1 MEAGRS
7 GDTPPPAGSSGRWT
21 MTRTLRSERAGFS
34 KLCRGLAHAW
44 WQEASPVSKGAGP
57 GALMGLGPRSP
68 HKAGRRFPAGG
79 KRGRGAKGSGRPP
92 PGRRRQPCPPPD
104 GRSEPAQDALPH
116 LSPEALGYFRRALS
130 ALKEAP
136 ETGEE
141 RELMVHNVLKEVEA
155 QALALATNRTGS
167 EMLQELLGFS
177 PLKPLC
183 RVWAA
188 LRSNLR
194 FVACHR
200 CGVHVLQSALLQL
213 PRLLGT
219 PAEEEE
225 EEEEDGDRKDGS
237 LETLEEL
244 VLGLA
249 AEVCDDFFFYCGDT
263 HGTFVVRTL
272 LQVLGGTLLESERAR
287 HRGSHSPEA
296 QRAPT
301 RDCKPT
307 DFEVPETFL
316 NCLRDLSSCFL
327 KDIAVFITD
336 KISSFCL
343 QVGLQVL
350 HRKLP
355 QLCAHLC
362 NAVIGYLSSRN
373 SSADGSPLLLFLR
386 DQTSSRLLEQV
397 LLVSDPP
404 RLQSLFEDHFQGQ
417 LQTLAAHPIA
427 NFPLQRFLDA
437 VTTPELLSPMF
448 KELSPALEAVLA
460 QGHPGV
466 IVALVGACRRVGTHQ
481 AQVLQLLLEA
491 FHCAEP
497 SSRQVSCVPLF
508 ATLMAYEVYYG
519 LMEDEGAVPA
529 EHQVEMATARALG
542 EVTVLG
548 SLLLQHLLHFSTP
561 DLILRS
567 LGALTGPQLLSLA
580 QSPAGSHVLDTV
592 LSSPSVTRKQ
602 RRRVLKT
609 LKGQYVALACSR
621 HGSRVLDAIW
631 SGAALGA
638 RKEIA
643 AELGERNEELLRD
656 PFGHHVARNVAL
668 TTFLKRRK
676 AWEQQ
681 QGAVAKR
688 RRALNSILED

>member
-1 MEAGRS
+1 
-7 GDTPPPAGSSGRWT
+7 
-21 MTRTLRSERAGFS
+21 
-34 KLCRGLAHAW
+34 
-44 WQEASPVSKGAGP
+44 
-57 GALMGLGPRSP
+57 MGLEPRSP
-68 HKAGRRFPAGG
+68 HKTGHRFPAGG
-79 KRGRGAKGSGRPP
+79 KRGRRAKGSGRPSV
-92 PGRRRQPCPPPD
+92 GRSRQPRQPPD
-104 GRSEPAQDALPH
+104 GRSEPAPDSHPH

-141 RELMVHNVLKEVEA
+141 RELMVCNILKEVEA
-155 QALALATNRTGS
+155 QALALSMNRTGS

-194 FVACHR
+194 SVACHR

-213 PRLLGT
+213 PRLLGS
-219 PAEEEE
+219 PEEE
-225 EEEEDGDRKDGS
+225 EEEEDEDGKDGPM
-237 LETLEEL
+237 ETLEEL

-249 AEVCDDFFFYCGDT
+249 AEVCDDFLFYCGDT
-263 HGTFVVRTL
+263 HGSFVMRTL
-272 LQVLGGTLLESERAR
+272 LQVLGGTILESERAR
-287 HRGSHSPEA
+287 PRGSQLSEA

-301 RDCKPT
+301 RECKPT
-307 DFEVPETFL
+307 DFEVPVTFL
-316 NCLRDLSSCFL
+316 NRLQDLSSCFL

-343 QVGLQVL
+343 QVALQVL

-355 QLCAHLC
+355 QVCAHLC
-362 NAVIGYLSSRN
+362 SAVISYLSTRN
-373 SSADGSPLLLFLR
+373 SLADGSPLLLFLR

-397 LLVSDPP
+397 LLVLEPP
-404 RLQSLFEDHFQGQ
+404 SLQSLFEDHLQGQ
-417 LQTLAAHPIA
+417 LQTLATHPIA
-427 NFPLQRFLDA
+427 NFPLQRLLDA
-437 VTTPELLSPMF
+437 ITTPELLSLVSE
-448 KELSPALEAVLA
+448 ELSPTLEAVLA

-466 IVALVGACRRVGTHQ
+466 VIAFVGACRRVGSHQ

-497 SSRQVSCVPLF
+497 SSRQVACVPLF

-519 LMEDEGAVPA
+519 LTEEEGAVPA
-529 EHQVEMATARALG
+529 EHQVEMAAARTLG

-561 DLILRS
+561 GLVLRS
-567 LGALTGPQLLSLA
+567 LGALTGPQLLTLA
-580 QSPAGSHVLDTV
+580 QSPAGSHVLDAILT
-592 LSSPSVTRKQ
+592 SPSVTRKQ
-602 RRRVLKT
+602 RRRVLQT

-631 SGAALGA
+631 NGAALGA

-643 AELGERNEELLRD
+643 AELGERNQELIRD
-656 PFGHHVARNVAL
+656 PFGHHVARNMAL
-668 TTFLKRRK
+668 TTFLKRRE

-681 QGAVAKR
+681 QSAVAKR

>member
-1 MEAGRS
+1 
-7 GDTPPPAGSSGRWT
+7 
-21 MTRTLRSERAGFS
+21 
-34 KLCRGLAHAW
+34 
-44 WQEASPVSKGAGP
+44 
-57 GALMGLGPRSP
+57 MGLGPRSP
-68 HKAGRRFPAGG
+68 HQAGRRFPAGG

-92 PGRRRQPCPPPD
+92 AGRQRPPCPPPD
-104 GRSEPAQDALPH
+104 GRSEPAPDAYPH

-141 RELMVHNVLKEVEA
+141 RELMVHNILKEVEA

-177 PLKPLC
+177 PLKSLC

-188 LRSNLR
+188 LRSDLR

-213 PRLLGT
+213 PRLLGS

-225 EEEEDGDRKDGS
+225 EEEEEGKDGP

-249 AEVCDDFFFYCGDT
+249 AEVCGDFLFYCGDT
-263 HGTFVVRTL
+263 HGSFVVRTL
-272 LQVLGGTLLESERAR
+272 LQVLGGTLLESDRAR
-287 HRGSHSPEA
+287 HRGSQSPEA

-301 RDCKPT
+301 RECKPT

-316 NCLRDLSSCFL
+316 NCLQDVSSCFL

-343 QVGLQVL
+343 QVALQIL
-350 HRKLP
+350 HRKRP
-355 QLCAHLC
+355 QCCAHLC

-397 LLVSDPP
+397 LLVSEPP
-404 RLQSLFEDHFQGQ
+404 RLQSLFEDHFRGQ

-427 NFPLQRFLDA
+427 NFPLQRLLDA
-437 VTTPELLSPMF
+437 ITTPEL
-448 KELSPALEAVLA
+448 
-460 QGHPGV
+460 
-466 IVALVGACRRVGTHQ
+466 
-481 AQVLQLLLEA
+481 A

-497 SSRQVSCVPLF
+497 SSRQVACVPLF
-508 ATLMAYEVYYG
+508 AALMAYEVYYG
-519 LMEDEGAVPA
+519 LAEEEGAVPA
-529 EHQVEMATARALG
+529 EHQVEMATARDLG

-548 SLLLQHLLHFSTP
+548 SLLLQHLLHFSSP
-561 DLILRS
+561 GLILRS
-567 LGALTGPQLLSLA
+567 LGALTGPQLLALA
-580 QSPAGSHVLDTV
+580 QSPAGSHVVDAV
-592 LSSPSVTRKQ
+592 LTSPSVTRKQ
-602 RRRVLKT
+602 RRHALKT

-643 AELGERNEELLRD
+643 AELGERNQELIRD
-656 PFGHHVARNVAL
+656 TFGHHVARNVAL
-668 TTFLKRRK
+668 TTFLKRRE

-688 RRALNSILED
+688 RRALNSVLED

>member
-1 MEAGRS
+1 
-7 GDTPPPAGSSGRWT
+7 
-21 MTRTLRSERAGFS
+21 
-34 KLCRGLAHAW
+34 
-44 WQEASPVSKGAGP
+44 
-57 GALMGLGPRSP
+57 MGLGPRSP

-79 KRGRGAKGSGRPP
+79 RRGSGAKGSGRPRQ
-92 PGRRRQPCPPPD
+92 GRQRPPCPLPD
-104 GRSEPAQDALPH
+104 RRSEPARDAQPH
-116 LSPEALGYFRRALS
+116 LSPESLGYFRRALS

-141 RELMVHNVLKEVEA
+141 RELMVHNVLKEAEA

-188 LRSNLR
+188 LHLNLR

-213 PRLLGT
+213 PRLLGS

-225 EEEEDGDRKDGS
+225 EEGEREGEEDRDGKDGS
-237 LETLEEL
+237 LETLEHL

-249 AEVCDDFFFYCGDT
+249 AEVCEDFLFYCGDT
-263 HGTFVVRTL
+263 HGSFVVRTL

-287 HRGSHSPEA
+287 QRGSHSPEA
-296 QRAPT
+296 QRVPT
-301 RDCKPT
+301 WECKPT

-316 NCLRDLSSCFL
+316 NRLKDLSSCFL

-343 QVGLQVL
+343 QVALQIL

-373 SSADGSPLLLFLR
+373 SSAAGSPLLLFLR

-397 LLVSDPP
+397 LLVSEPL

-448 KELSPALEAVLA
+448 EELSPALEAVLA

-466 IVALVGACRRVGTHQ
+466 VIALVGACRRVGTHQ

-519 LMEDEGAVPA
+519 LMEEEGAVPA
-529 EHQVEMATARALG
+529 EHQVEMAAARALG

-548 SLLLQHLLHFSTP
+548 SLLIQHLLHFSTP

-567 LGALTGPQLLSLA
+567 LGALTGPQLLTLA
-580 QSPAGSHVLDTV
+580 QSPAGSHVLDAV
-592 LSSPSVTRKQ
+592 LTSPSVTRKQ

-638 RKEIA
+638 RNEIA
-643 AELGERNEELLRD
+643 AELGERNQELIRD

-668 TTFLKRRK
+668 TTFLKRRE

>member
-1 MEAGRS
+1 
-7 GDTPPPAGSSGRWT
+7 
-21 MTRTLRSERAGFS
+21 
-34 KLCRGLAHAW
+34 
-44 WQEASPVSKGAGP
+44 
-57 GALMGLGPRSP
+57 MGLGPRSP
-68 HKAGRRFPAGG
+68 HKAGRQFPIGG

-92 PGRRRQPCPPPD
+92 RGREQHP
-104 GRSEPAQDALPH
+104 RSPADRGSERNQDAHPH
-116 LSPEALGYFRRALS
+116 LSPEALGYFRQALS

-136 ETGEE
+136 EAGEE
-141 RELMVHNVLKEVEA
+141 RGREQLKGGTKSARSRTGMETSWGPQELMVHNVLKEVEA

-183 RVWAA
+183 RIWAA

-200 CGVHVLQSALLQL
+200 CGVHVLQSTLLQL
-213 PRLLGT
+213 PRLLRNT
-219 PAEEEE
+219 AEEEE
-225 EEEEDGDRKDGS
+225 KEEDEDEEEENGKDGS

-249 AEVCDDFFFYCGDT
+249 SEVCDDFLFYCGDT
-263 HGTFVVRTL
+263 HGSFLVRTL

-287 HRGSHSPEA
+287 PGGSKSSET
-296 QRAPT
+296 QRVIA
-301 RDCKPT
+301 REYKPT
-307 DFEVPETFL
+307 DFEVPEAFL
-316 NCLRDLSSCFL
+316 NCLQNLSSCFL

-343 QVGLQVL
+343 QVALQVL

-355 QLCAHLC
+355 QFCAYLC
-362 NAVIGYLSSRN
+362 NAVIGYLSTRS
-373 SSADGSPLLLFLR
+373 SSAAGSPLLLFLR

-397 LLVSDPP
+397 LLVLEPP

-427 NFPLQRFLDA
+427 NFPLQRFLDSIS
-437 VTTPELLSPMF
+437 TPELLSPVF
-448 KELSPALEAVLA
+448 EELSPALEAVLA

-466 IVALVGACRRVGTHQ
+466 VIALVGACRRVGAYQ

-497 SSRQVSCVPLF
+497 SSRKVACVPLF
-508 ATLMAYEVYYG
+508 ATLTAYEVYYE
-519 LMEDEGAVPA
+519 LTEEEGAVPS
-529 EHQVEMATARALG
+529 EHQVEIATTRTLG

-548 SLLLQHLLHFSTP
+548 SLLLQHLLHFSAP
-561 DLILRS
+561 GLILRS
-567 LGALTGPQLLSLA
+567 LGSLTGPQLLALA
-580 QSPAGSHVLDTV
+580 QSPAGSHILDAI
-592 LSSPSVTRKQ
+592 LSSPSVTHKQ
-602 RRRVLKT
+602 RRRVLQA
-609 LKGQYVALACSR
+609 LKGQYVSLACSR

-631 SGAALGA
+631 NGAALGT

-643 AELGERNEELLRD
+643 AELGEQNQELIRD

-668 TTFLKRRK
+668 TTFLKRRE

-681 QGAVAKR
+681 QSAMAKR
-688 RRALNSILED
+688 RRALNSVLED

>member
-1 MEAGRS
+1 
-7 GDTPPPAGSSGRWT
+7 
-21 MTRTLRSERAGFS
+21 
-34 KLCRGLAHAW
+34 
-44 WQEASPVSKGAGP
+44 
-57 GALMGLGPRSP
+57 MGLGLRSP
-68 HKAGRRFPAGG
+68 HKVRHRFPAGG
-79 KRGRGAKGSGRPP
+79 KRGRWTKGSGRPS
-92 PGRRRQPCPPPD
+92 PGRERQPPD
-104 GRSEPAQDALPH
+104 ERSESALDSHPH
-116 LSPEALGYFRRALS
+116 LSSEALGYFRRALS
-130 ALKEAP
+130 ALKESP
-136 ETGEE
+136 TTGEE
-141 RELMVHNVLKEVEA
+141 RELMVHNILKEVES
-155 QALALATNRTGS
+155 QALALSTNRTGS

-177 PLKPLC
+177 PLKPFC

-188 LRSNLR
+188 LRSSLR

-213 PRLLGT
+213 PRLLGS

-225 EEEEDGDRKDGS
+225 VEDGKDGPM
-237 LETLEEL
+237 ETLEQL

-249 AEVCDDFFFYCGDT
+249 AEVCDDFLFYCGDT
-263 HGTFVVRTL
+263 HGSFVVRTL
-272 LQVLGGTLLESERAR
+272 LQVLGGTILESERAR
-287 HRGSHSPEA
+287 LRGSQSSEA
-296 QRAPT
+296 QRVPA
-301 RDCKPT
+301 RECKPT

-316 NCLRDLSSCFL
+316 NCLQDLSSCFL

-343 QVGLQVL
+343 QVALQIL
-350 HRKLP
+350 HRRQP
-355 QLCAHLC
+355 QFCAHLC
-362 NAVIGYLSSRN
+362 NAVIDYLSTRN

-397 LLVSDPP
+397 LLVLEPP
-404 RLQSLFEDHFQGQ
+404 RLQSLFENHFQGQ

-427 NFPLQRFLDA
+427 NFPLQRLLDA
-437 VTTPELLSPMF
+437 ITTSELLSPVF
-448 KELSPALEAVLA
+448 EELSPALEAVLA

-466 IVALVGACRRVGTHQ
+466 VVALVGACRRVGAHQ

-497 SSRQVSCVPLF
+497 SSRQVACVPLF

-519 LMEDEGAVPA
+519 LMEEEEGAVPA
-529 EHQVEMATARALG
+529 EHQVEIAAARSLE

-561 DLILRS
+561 GLVLRS
-567 LGALTGPQLLSLA
+567 LGALTGPQLLALA
-580 QSPAGSHVLDTV
+580 QSPAGSHVLDAILT
-592 LSSPSVTRKQ
+592 SPSVTRKQ
-602 RRRVLKT
+602 RRRVLQT

-631 SGAALGA
+631 NAAALGA

-643 AELGERNEELLRD
+643 TELGEQNQELIRD

-668 TTFLKRRK
+668 TTFLKRRE

-688 RRALNSILED
+688 RRALNSILEG

>member
-1 MEAGRS
+1 
-7 GDTPPPAGSSGRWT
+7 
-21 MTRTLRSERAGFS
+21 
-34 KLCRGLAHAW
+34 
-44 WQEASPVSKGAGP
+44 
-57 GALMGLGPRSP
+57 MGLGPRSL
-68 HKAGRRFPAGG
+68 HKAGRRFPAGD

-92 PGRRRQPCPPPD
+92 PGRQRPPD
-104 GRSEPAQDALPH
+104 RSSEPAPDAHPH
-116 LSPEALGYFRRALS
+116 LSPEALGYFRQALS

-155 QALALATNRTGS
+155 DALALATNRTGS
-167 EMLQELLGFS
+167 EIMQELLGFS

-183 RVWAA
+183 RVWAT
-188 LRSNLR
+188 LRSNFR

-213 PRLLGT
+213 PRLLGS
-219 PAEEEE
+219 PAEKEEE
-225 EEEEDGDRKDGS
+225 DVEEEEDGKDGP

-249 AEVCDDFFFYCGDT
+249 SEVCDDFLFYCGDT
-263 HGTFVVRTL
+263 HGSFVVRTL

-287 HRGSHSPEA
+287 HRGSQSPEA
-296 QRAPT
+296 QRAPA
-301 RDCKPT
+301 R
-307 DFEVPETFL
+307 E
-316 NCLRDLSSCFL
+316 
-327 KDIAVFITD
+327 VFITD

-343 QVGLQVL
+343 QVALQIL

-355 QLCAHLC
+355 QFCAQLCS
-362 NAVIGYLSSRN
+362 AVIGYLSSRN

-397 LLVSDPP
+397 LLVLEPP

-427 NFPLQRFLDA
+427 NFPLQRLLDA
-437 VTTPELLSPMF
+437 VTTPELLSPVF
-448 KELSPALEAVLA
+448 EELSPALEAVLA

-466 IVALVGACRRVGTHQ
+466 VIALVGACRRVGAHQ
-481 AQVLQLLLEA
+481 ARVLQLLLEA

-497 SSRQVSCVPLF
+497 PSRQVACVPLF
-508 ATLMAYEVYYG
+508 ATLTAYEVYYR
-519 LMEDEGAVPA
+519 LAEEEGAVPA

-548 SLLLQHLLHFSTP
+548 SLLLQHLLHFSSP
-561 DLILRS
+561 GIVLRS
-567 LGALTGPQLLSLA
+567 LGALTGPQLLTLA
-580 QSPAGSHVLDTV
+580 QNPAGSHVLDAV
-592 LSSPSVTRKQ
+592 LTSPSVTRKQ

-643 AELGERNEELLRD
+643 AELGERNQELIRD

-668 TTFLKRRK
+668 TTFLKRRE

>member
-1 MEAGRS
+1 
-7 GDTPPPAGSSGRWT
+7 
-21 MTRTLRSERAGFS
+21 
-34 KLCRGLAHAW
+34 
-44 WQEASPVSKGAGP
+44 
-57 GALMGLGPRSP
+57 MGLGPRSP
-68 HKAGRRFPAGG
+68 HRAGRGVPAGG

-92 PGRRRQPCPPPD
+92 PGRGRPHCPPAE
-104 GRSEPAQDALPH
+104 GSSEPALAAHPH

-136 ETGEE
+136 EPGAE

-167 EMLQELLGFS
+167 EIMQELLGFS
-177 PLKPLC
+177 PLKSLC
-183 RVWAA
+183 RIWAA
-188 LRSNLR
+188 LRPSLR
-194 FVACHR
+194 LVACHR

-213 PRLLGT
+213 PRLLGSL
-219 PAEEEE
+219 AEK
-225 EEEEDGDRKDGS
+225 EEEEDVEEEDGKDGP

-249 AEVCDDFFFYCGDT
+249 SEVCDDFLFYCGDT
-263 HGTFVVRTL
+263 HGSFVVRTL

-287 HRGSHSPEA
+287 HRGSQSPDT
-296 QRAPT
+296 QRAPA
-301 RDCKPT
+301 RECKPT
-307 DFEVPETFL
+307 DFEVPKTFL
-316 NCLRDLSSCFL
+316 NHLQDLSSCFL

-343 QVGLQVL
+343 QVALQIL

-355 QLCAHLC
+355 QFCAHLC
-362 NAVIGYLSSRN
+362 SAVISYLSSRN

-397 LLVSDPP
+397 LLVLEPL

-417 LQTLAAHPIA
+417 LQALAAHPIA
-427 NFPLQRFLDA
+427 NFPLQRLLDA
-437 VTTPELLSPMF
+437 ITTRELLSPVF
-448 KELSPALEAVLA
+448 EELSPALEAVLA
-460 QGHPGV
+460 QGHSGV
-466 IVALVGACRRVGTHQ
+466 VIALVGACRRVGAHQ
-481 AQVLQLLLEA
+481 AQVLQLLLE
-491 FHCAEP
+491 
-497 SSRQVSCVPLF
+497 
-508 ATLMAYEVYYG
+508 
-519 LMEDEGAVPA
+519 
-529 EHQVEMATARALG
+529 VEMAMAQALG

-548 SLLLQHLLHFSTP
+548 SLLLQHLLHFSSP
-561 DLILRS
+561 GIILQS
-567 LGALTGPQLLSLA
+567 LGALTGPQLLTLA
-580 QSPAGSHVLDTV
+580 QSPAGSHVLDAV
-592 LSSPSVTRKQ
+592 LTSPSVTRKQ

-643 AELGERNEELLRD
+643 AELGERDQELIRD

-668 TTFLKRRK
+668 TTFLKRRE

>member
-1 MEAGRS
+1 
-7 GDTPPPAGSSGRWT
+7 
-21 MTRTLRSERAGFS
+21 
-34 KLCRGLAHAW
+34 
-44 WQEASPVSKGAGP
+44 
-57 GALMGLGPRSP
+57 MGLGPRSP
-68 HKAGRRFPAGG
+68 HRAGRRFPAGG

-92 PGRRRQPCPPPD
+92 PGRRQPPCPPPD
-104 GRSEPAQDALPH
+104 GSSEPALDAHPH
-116 LSPEALGYFRRALS
+116 LSPEALGYFRQALS

-141 RELMVHNVLKEVEA
+141 RELMAHNVLKEVEA

-167 EMLQELLGFS
+167 EIMQELLGFS
-177 PLKPLC
+177 SLKPLC

-188 LRSNLR
+188 LRSSLR
-194 FVACHR
+194 SVACHR
-200 CGVHVLQSALLQL
+200 CGVHVLQSALLQV
-213 PRLLGT
+213 PRLLGS
-219 PAEEEE
+219 PAEKEEDVEEEE
-225 EEEEDGDRKDGS
+225 NGKDGP

-249 AEVCDDFFFYCGDT
+249 SEVCDDFLFYCGDT
-263 HGTFVVRTL
+263 HGSFVVRTL

-287 HRGSHSPEA
+287 HRGSQSP
-296 QRAPT
+296 
-301 RDCKPT
+301 
-307 DFEVPETFL
+307 
-316 NCLRDLSSCFL
+316 
-327 KDIAVFITD
+327 VFITD

-343 QVGLQVL
+343 QVALQIL
-350 HRKLP
+350 HRKRP

-362 NAVIGYLSSRN
+362 GAVIGYLSSRN
-373 SSADGSPLLLFLR
+373 PSANGSPLLLFLR

-397 LLVSDPP
+397 LLVLEP
-404 RLQSLFEDHFQGQ
+404 RKLQSLFEDHFRGQ
-417 LQTLAAHPIA
+417 LQALAAHPIA
-427 NFPLQRFLDA
+427 NFPLQRLLDA
-437 VTTPELLSPMF
+437 ITTPELLSPVF
-448 KELSPALEAVLA
+448 EELSPALEAVLA

-466 IVALVGACRRVGTHQ
+466 VIALVGACRRVGAHQ

-497 SSRQVSCVPLF
+497 SSRQVACVPLF

-519 LMEDEGAVPA
+519 LLEEGGAGPA
-529 EHQVEMATARALG
+529 EHQVDMATARALG
-542 EVTVLG
+542 DVTVLG
-548 SLLLQHLLHFSTP
+548 SLLLQHLLHFSSP
-561 DLILRS
+561 GIILQS
-567 LGALTGPQLLSLA
+567 LGALTGPQLLTLA
-580 QSPAGSHVLDTV
+580 QSPAGSHVLDAILT
-592 LSSPSVTRKQ
+592 SPSVTRKQ

-643 AELGERNEELLRD
+643 AELGERNQELIRD

-668 TTFLKRRK
+668 TTFLKRRE

>member
-1 MEAGRS
+1 
-7 GDTPPPAGSSGRWT
+7 
-21 MTRTLRSERAGFS
+21 
-34 KLCRGLAHAW
+34 
-44 WQEASPVSKGAGP
+44 
-57 GALMGLGPRSP
+57 MGLGPRSP
-68 HKAGRRFPAGG
+68 RKAGRQFPAGG

-92 PGRRRQPCPPPD
+92 SGRERQP
-104 GRSEPAQDALPH
+104 RSPADWSSKPAIDEHPH
-116 LSPEALGYFRRALS
+116 LSSEALGYFRRALS

-136 ETGEE
+136 EAGEE
-141 RELMVHNVLKEVEA
+141 RELMVHNILKEVES

-183 RVWAA
+183 QIWAA
-188 LRSNLR
+188 LRSNFRL
-194 FVACHR
+194 VACHR

-213 PRLLGT
+213 PRLLAS
-219 PAEEEE
+219 PAEEERKEEEE
-225 EEEEDGDRKDGS
+225 EEEEEEKDGKNGT
-237 LETLEEL
+237 LEALEEL
-244 VLGLA
+244 VLGLGS
-249 AEVCDDFFFYCGDT
+249 EMCDDFLFYCGDT
-263 HGTFVVRTL
+263 HGSFVVRTL

-287 HRGSHSPEA
+287 PHGSQSSEA
-296 QRAPT
+296 LRAPT
-301 RDCKPT
+301 RECKPT

-316 NCLRDLSSCFL
+316 HCLQDLSSCFL

-343 QVGLQVL
+343 QVALQIL

-362 NAVIGYLSSRN
+362 SATIGYLSTRN

-397 LLVSDPP
+397 LLVLEPQK
-404 RLQSLFEDHFQGQ
+404 LQSLFEDHFQGQ

-427 NFPLQRFLDA
+427 NFPLQRLLDA
-437 VTTPELLSPMF
+437 ITAPELLSPVF
-448 KELSPALEAVLA
+448 EELSPALEAILA
-460 QGHPGV
+460 QGHTGV
-466 IVALVGACRRVGTHQ
+466 VVALVGACRKVGAHQ

-491 FHCAEP
+491 FHCAKP
-497 SSRQVSCVPLF
+497 SSRHVACVPLF
-508 ATLMAYEVYYG
+508 ATLMAYEVYYE
-519 LMEDEGAVPA
+519 LTEEEGAVPA
-529 EHQVEMATARALG
+529 EHQVEIATSRALG

-548 SLLLQHLLHFSTP
+548 SLLLQHLLHFSNP
-561 DLILRS
+561 ALVLRS
-567 LGALTGPQLLSLA
+567 LGALTGPQLLTLA
-580 QSPAGSHVLDTV
+580 QSPAGSHVLDAILT
-592 LSSPSVTRKQ
+592 SASVTCKQ
-602 RRRVLKT
+602 RRRVLQT

-643 AELGERNEELLRD
+643 TELGEQNQELIRD

-668 TTFLKRRK
+668 TTFLKRRE

-681 QGAVAKR
+681 QSAVAKR
-688 RRALNSILED
+688 RRVLNAILED

>member
-1 MEAGRS
+1 
-7 GDTPPPAGSSGRWT
+7 
-21 MTRTLRSERAGFS
+21 
-34 KLCRGLAHAW
+34 
-44 WQEASPVSKGAGP
+44 
-57 GALMGLGPRSP
+57 MGLGPRSP
-68 HKAGRRFPAGG
+68 HKQGRRFPAGG

-92 PGRRRQPCPPPD
+92 PGRQRHPCPPPD
-104 GRSEPAQDALPH
+104 GRSEPAPDAHPH

-177 PLKPLC
+177 PWKPLC

-188 LRSNLR
+188 LHSNLR

-213 PRLLGT
+213 PRLLGS
-219 PAEEEE
+219 PAEEDE
-225 EEEEDGDRKDGS
+225 EEEEDGKDGHV
-237 LETLEEL
+237 ETLEEL

-249 AEVCDDFFFYCGDT
+249 AEVCDDFLFYCGDT
-263 HGTFVVRTL
+263 HGSFVVRTL

-287 HRGSHSPEA
+287 HRGSQSPEA
-296 QRAPT
+296 QKAPS
-301 RDCKPT
+301 RECKPT

-316 NCLRDLSSCFL
+316 NCLQNLSSCFL

-343 QVGLQVL
+343 QVALQIL

-355 QLCAHLC
+355 QFCAHLC
-362 NAVIGYLSSRN
+362 SAVVGYLSSRN

-397 LLVSDPP
+397 LLVSEPP
-404 RLQSLFEDHFQGQ
+404 RLQSLFEDHLQGQ
-417 LQTLAAHPIA
+417 LQALAAHSIA

-437 VTTPELLSPMF
+437 ITTPELLSPVF
-448 KELSPALEAVLA
+448 EELSPALEAVLA

-466 IVALVGACRRVGTHQ
+466 VIALVGACRRVGTHQ

-497 SSRQVSCVPLF
+497 SSRQVACVPLF

-519 LMEDEGAVPA
+519 LAEEEGAVPM
-529 EHQVEMATARALG
+529 EHQVEMAAARDLG
-542 EVTVLG
+542 EATVLG
-548 SLLLQHLLHFSTP
+548 SLLLQHLLHFSRP
-561 DLILRS
+561 CLILQS
-567 LGALTGPQLLSLA
+567 LSALTGLQLLTLA
-580 QSPAGSHVLDTV
+580 QSPAGSHVLDAV
-592 LSSPSVTRKQ
+592 LTSPSVTRKQ
-602 RRRVLKT
+602 RRRVLKL
-609 LKGQYVALACSR
+609 LKGHYVMLACSR

-643 AELGERNEELLRD
+643 AELGERNQELIRD

-668 TTFLKRRK
+668 TTFLKRRE
-676 AWEQQ
+676 AWEQE

>member
-1 MEAGRS
+1 
-7 GDTPPPAGSSGRWT
+7 
-21 MTRTLRSERAGFS
+21 
-34 KLCRGLAHAW
+34 
-44 WQEASPVSKGAGP
+44 
-57 GALMGLGPRSP
+57 MGLRPRSP
-68 HKAGRRFPAGG
+68 HKAGRRFPAGS

-92 PGRRRQPCPPPD
+92 PGRRRPPCPPPD
-104 GRSEPAQDALPH
+104 RSSEPALDAHPH

-155 QALALATNRTGS
+155 QALALATNKTGS
-167 EMLQELLGFS
+167 EIMQELLGFS

-188 LRSNLR
+188 LRSSLR
-194 FVACHR
+194 SVACHR

-213 PRLLGT
+213 PRLLGS
-219 PAEEEE
+219 PAEKEEDVEEEE
-225 EEEEDGDRKDGS
+225 NGKDGP

-249 AEVCDDFFFYCGDT
+249 SEVCDDFLFYCGDT
-263 HGTFVVRTL
+263 HGSFVVRTL

-287 HRGSHSPEA
+287 HRGSQSPDA
-296 QRAPT
+296 QRAPA
-301 RDCKPT
+301 RECKPT

-316 NCLRDLSSCFL
+316 NCLQDLSSCFL

-343 QVGLQVL
+343 QVALQIL

-355 QLCAHLC
+355 QFCAHLC
-362 NAVIGYLSSRN
+362 NAVISYLSSRN

-397 LLVSDPP
+397 LLVLEPL

-417 LQTLAAHPIA
+417 LQALAAHPIA
-427 NFPLQRFLDA
+427 NFPLQRLLDA
-437 VTTPELLSPMF
+437 ITTTELLSPVF
-448 KELSPALEAVLA
+448 EELSPALEAVLA

-466 IVALVGACRRVGTHQ
+466 VIALVGACRRVGAHQ
-481 AQVLQLLLEA
+481 AQVLLLLLEA

-497 SSRQVSCVPLF
+497 SSRQVACVPLF

-519 LMEDEGAVPA
+519 LLEEEGTVPA
-529 EHQVEMATARALG
+529 EHQVDMAMARALG
-542 EVTVLG
+542 DVTVLG
-548 SLLLQHLLHFSTP
+548 SLLLQHLLHFSSP
-561 DLILRS
+561 GIILQS
-567 LGALTGPQLLSLA
+567 LGALTGPQLLTLA
-580 QSPAGSHVLDTV
+580 QSPAGSHVLDAILT
-592 LSSPSVTRKQ
+592 SPSVTRKQ

-643 AELGERNEELLRD
+643 AELGERNQELIRD

-668 TTFLKRRK
+668 TTFLKRRE

>member
-1 MEAGRS
+1 
-7 GDTPPPAGSSGRWT
+7 
-21 MTRTLRSERAGFS
+21 
-34 KLCRGLAHAW
+34 
-44 WQEASPVSKGAGP
+44 
-57 GALMGLGPRSP
+57 MGLGPRSP
-68 HKAGRRFPAGG
+68 HKVGRRFPAGG
-79 KRGRGAKGSGRPP
+79 KRGRGAKGSGRPS
-92 PGRRRQPCPPPD
+92 PGRELQPRPPPV
-104 GRSEPAQDALPH
+104 GPSERASDSHPH

-141 RELMVHNVLKEVEA
+141 RDLMVHNIMKEVEA
-155 QALALATNRTGS
+155 QALALSTNRTGS

-194 FVACHR
+194 TVACHR

-213 PRLLGT
+213 PRLLGSA
-219 PAEEEE
+219 AEEEE
-225 EEEEDGDRKDGS
+225 KEEDGNDGS
-237 LETLEEL
+237 TETLEEL

-249 AEVCDDFFFYCGDT
+249 AEVCDDFLFYCGDT
-263 HGTFVVRTL
+263 HGSFVVRTL
-272 LQVLGGTLLESERAR
+272 LQVLGGTILESERAR
-287 HRGSHSPEA
+287 PRGSQSSEA
-296 QRAPT
+296 QRAPA
-301 RDCKPT
+301 RECKPA

-316 NCLRDLSSCFL
+316 NCLQDLSSCFL

-343 QVGLQVL
+343 QVALQVL
-350 HRKLP
+350 HCKLP
-355 QLCAHLC
+355 QFCAYLC
-362 NAVIGYLSSRN
+362 NAVISYLSTR
-373 SSADGSPLLLFLR
+373 SSSVDGSPLLLFLR

-397 LLVSDPP
+397 LLVLEPP
-404 RLQSLFEDHFQGQ
+404 RLQSLFEEHLQGQ

-427 NFPLQRFLDA
+427 NFPLQRLLDA
-437 VTTPELLSPMF
+437 VTTPELLSPVF
-448 KELSPALEAVLA
+448 EELSPVLEAVLA

-466 IVALVGACRRVGTHQ
+466 VIALVGACRRVGAYQ
-481 AQVLQLLLEA
+481 AKVLQLLLEA

-497 SSRQVSCVPLF
+497 SSRQLACVPLF

-519 LMEDEGAVPA
+519 LTEEEGAVPA
-529 EHQVEMATARALG
+529 EHQVETASARALG
-542 EVTVLG
+542 DVTVLG

-561 DLILRS
+561 GLVLQS
-567 LGALTGPQLLSLA
+567 LGGLTGPQLLALA
-580 QSPAGSHVLDTV
+580 QSPAGSHVLDAILT
-592 LSSPSVTRKQ
+592 SPSVTRKQ
-602 RRRVLKT
+602 RRRVLQN

-631 SGAALGA
+631 IGAALGA

-643 AELGERNEELLRD
+643 AELGEKNQELIRD

-668 TTFLKRRK
+668 TTFLKRRE

>member
-1 MEAGRS
+1 
-7 GDTPPPAGSSGRWT
+7 
-21 MTRTLRSERAGFS
+21 
-34 KLCRGLAHAW
+34 
-44 WQEASPVSKGAGP
+44 
-57 GALMGLGPRSP
+57 MGLGPRSP
-68 HKAGRRFPAGG
+68 HQAGRRFPAGG

-92 PGRRRQPCPPPD
+92 AGRQRPTCPPPD
-104 GRSEPAQDALPH
+104 GRSEPAPDAYPH

-141 RELMVHNVLKEVEA
+141 RELMVHNILKEVEA

-177 PLKPLC
+177 PLKSLC

-188 LRSNLR
+188 LRSDLR

-213 PRLLGT
+213 PRLLGS

-225 EEEEDGDRKDGS
+225 EEEEEGKDGP

-249 AEVCDDFFFYCGDT
+249 AEVCGDFLFYCGDT
-263 HGTFVVRTL
+263 HGSFVVRTL

-287 HRGSHSPEA
+287 HRGSQSPEA

-301 RDCKPT
+301 RECKPT

-316 NCLRDLSSCFL
+316 NCLQDVSSCFL

-343 QVGLQVL
+343 QVALQIL
-350 HRKLP
+350 HRKRP
-355 QLCAHLC
+355 QCCAHLC

-397 LLVSDPP
+397 LLVSEPP
-404 RLQSLFEDHFQGQ
+404 RLQSLFEDHFRGQ

-427 NFPLQRFLDA
+427 NFPLQRLLDA
-437 VTTPELLSPMF
+437 ITTPEL
-448 KELSPALEAVLA
+448 
-460 QGHPGV
+460 
-466 IVALVGACRRVGTHQ
+466 
-481 AQVLQLLLEA
+481 A

-497 SSRQVSCVPLF
+497 SSRQVACVPLF
-508 ATLMAYEVYYG
+508 AALMAYEVYYG
-519 LMEDEGAVPA
+519 LAEEEGAVPA
-529 EHQVEMATARALG
+529 EHQVEMATARDLG

-548 SLLLQHLLHFSTP
+548 SLLLQHLLHFSSP
-561 DLILRS
+561 GLILRS
-567 LGALTGPQLLSLA
+567 LSALTGPQLLALA
-580 QSPAGSHVLDTV
+580 QSPAGSHVVDAV
-592 LSSPSVTRKQ
+592 LTSPSVTRKQ
-602 RRRVLKT
+602 RRRALKT

-643 AELGERNEELLRD
+643 AELGERNQELIRD
-656 PFGHHVARNVAL
+656 TFGHHVARNVAL
-668 TTFLKRRK
+668 TTFLKRRE

-688 RRALNSILED
+688 RRALNSVLED

>member
-1 MEAGRS
+1 
-7 GDTPPPAGSSGRWT
+7 
-21 MTRTLRSERAGFS
+21 
-34 KLCRGLAHAW
+34 
-44 WQEASPVSKGAGP
+44 
-57 GALMGLGPRSP
+57 MGLGPRSP
-68 HKAGRRFPAGG
+68 HRAGRGVPAGG

-92 PGRRRQPCPPPD
+92 PGRGHCPPAE
-104 GRSEPAQDALPH
+104 GSSEPALAAHPH

-136 ETGEE
+136 EPGAE

-167 EMLQELLGFS
+167 EIMQELLGFS
-177 PLKPLC
+177 PLKSLC
-183 RVWAA
+183 RIWAA
-188 LRSNLR
+188 LRPSLR
-194 FVACHR
+194 LVACHR

-213 PRLLGT
+213 PRLLGSL
-219 PAEEEE
+219 AEK
-225 EEEEDGDRKDGS
+225 EEEEDVEEEDGKDGP

-249 AEVCDDFFFYCGDT
+249 SEVCDDFLFYCGDT
-263 HGTFVVRTL
+263 HGSFVVRTL

-287 HRGSHSPEA
+287 HRGSQSP
-296 QRAPT
+296 
-301 RDCKPT
+301 
-307 DFEVPETFL
+307 
-316 NCLRDLSSCFL
+316 
-327 KDIAVFITD
+327 VFITD

-343 QVGLQVL
+343 QVAFQIL

-355 QLCAHLC
+355 QFCAHLC
-362 NAVIGYLSSRN
+362 SAVISYLSSRN

-397 LLVSDPP
+397 LLVLEPL

-417 LQTLAAHPIA
+417 LQALAAHPIA
-427 NFPLQRFLDA
+427 NFPLQRLLDA
-437 VTTPELLSPMF
+437 ITTRELLSPVF
-448 KELSPALEAVLA
+448 EELSPALEAVLA
-460 QGHPGV
+460 QGHSGV
-466 IVALVGACRRVGTHQ
+466 VIALVGACRRVGAHQ

-497 SSRQVSCVPLF
+497 SSRQVACVPLF

-519 LMEDEGAVPA
+519 LLEEEGVVPT
-529 EHQVEMATARALG
+529 EHQVEMAMAQALG

-548 SLLLQHLLHFSTP
+548 SLLLQHLLHFSSP
-561 DLILRS
+561 GIILQS
-567 LGALTGPQLLSLA
+567 LGALTGPQLLTLA
-580 QSPAGSHVLDTV
+580 QSPAGSHVLDAV
-592 LSSPSVTRKQ
+592 LTSPSVTRKQ

-643 AELGERNEELLRD
+643 AELGERDQELIRD

-668 TTFLKRRK
+668 TTFLKRRE

>member
-1 MEAGRS
+1 
-7 GDTPPPAGSSGRWT
+7 
-21 MTRTLRSERAGFS
+21 
-34 KLCRGLAHAW
+34 
-44 WQEASPVSKGAGP
+44 
-57 GALMGLGPRSP
+57 MGQGPRSA
-68 HKAGRRFPAGG
+68 HRAGRRGPGGG
-79 KRGRGAKGSGRPP
+79 KQGRAAKGPGRPP
-92 PGRRRQPCPPPD
+92 PGRDRRPRPPSE
-104 GRSEPAQDALPH
+104 RRAEPAPDALPH

-136 ETGEE
+136 GTGED
-141 RELMVHNVLKEVEA
+141 RDLMARNILKEVEA
-155 QALALATNRTGS
+155 QVLALATNRTGS

-183 RVWAA
+183 RVLSA
-188 LRSNLR
+188 LRPNLR
-194 FVACHR
+194 VVACHR

-213 PRLLGT
+213 PRLLGN
-219 PAEEEE
+219 PAEAEEDDEDEEE
-225 EEEEDGDRKDGS
+225 K
-237 LETLEEL
+237 TLEEL

-249 AEVCDDFFFYCGDT
+249 ADVRDDFLFYCGDT
-263 HGTFVVRTL
+263 HGSFVVRTL

-287 HRGSHSPEA
+287 PRGGSQLSDS
-296 QRAPT
+296 QRAAAWE
-301 RDCKPT
+301 CKPA
-307 DFEVPETFL
+307 DSEIPETFL
-316 NCLRDLSSCFL
+316 NRLQDLSFCFL

-343 QVGLQVL
+343 QVALQVL

-355 QLCAHLC
+355 QFCARLCS
-362 NAVIGYLSSRN
+362 AVIGYLNTRN

-397 LLVSDPP
+397 LLVLEPLS
-404 RLQSLFEDHFQGQ
+404 LQRLFEDHFQGQ
-417 LQTLAAHPIA
+417 LHSLAAHPIA
-427 NFPLQRFLDA
+427 NFPLQRLLNA
-437 VTTPELLSPMF
+437 VTTPELLSLVF
-448 KELSPALEAVLA
+448 EELSPALEAVLA
-460 QGHPGV
+460 QGHTGV
-466 IVALVGACRRVGTHQ
+466 VVALVEACRRVGTHQ

-497 SSRQVSCVPLF
+497 SSRQVACVPLF
-508 ATLMAYEVYYG
+508 ATLMAYEVYYE
-519 LMEDEGAVPA
+519 LTEEEGAVPA
-529 EHQVEMATARALG
+529 EHQVEMAIARTLG

-548 SLLLQHLLHFSTP
+548 SLLLQHLLYFSNP
-561 DLILRS
+561 GIVLRS
-567 LGALTGPQLLSLA
+567 LSALTGPQLLALA
-580 QSPAGSHVLDTV
+580 QSPAGSHVLDAI
-592 LSSPSVTRKQ
+592 LSSPSVTHKQ

-643 AELGERNEELLRD
+643 AELGEQNQELIKD

-668 TTFLKRRK
+668 TTFLKRRE

-681 QGAVAKR
+681 QSAVAKR
-688 RRALNSILED
+688 RRVLNSILED

>member
-1 MEAGRS
+1 MPLGSRRRRTRHTQDLILAARAERGSESRAGRNS
-7 GDTPPPAGSSGRWT
+7 
-21 MTRTLRSERAGFS
+21 LRQERAG
-34 KLCRGLAHAW
+34 
-44 WQEASPVSKGAGP
+44 VSKFGRAGGVGVP
-57 GALMGLGPRSP
+57 RLRNPARTERSTFLGLGP
-68 HKAGRRFPAGG
+68 
-79 KRGRGAKGSGRPP
+79 GSGRAP
-92 PGRRRQPCPPPD
+92 PGREQPSRQPRD
-104 GRSEPAQDALPH
+104 GFSKPTLGVHPQ

-141 RELMVHNVLKEVEA
+141 RELMVQNILKEVEA
-155 QALALATNRTGS
+155 QALGLAMDRTGS

-194 FVACHR
+194 SVACHR

-213 PRLLGT
+213 PRLLGS
-219 PAEEEE
+219 PVEEEE
-225 EEEEDGDRKDGS
+225 EEEEEEAGEDGS
-237 LETLEEL
+237 LQTLEEL

-249 AEVCDDFFFYCGDT
+249 TEVCEDFLLYCGDT
-263 HGTFVVRTL
+263 HGSFVVRTL

-287 HRGSHSPEA
+287 PRGSQSSEG
-296 QRAPT
+296 QRAPA
-301 RDCKPT
+301 RECKPI

-316 NCLRDLSSCFL
+316 NRLQDLSSCFL

-343 QVGLQVL
+343 QVALQVL
-350 HRKLP
+350 HRRLP
-355 QLCAHLC
+355 QVCAHLC
-362 NAVIGYLSSRN
+362 SDVIGYLSTRG

-397 LLVSDPP
+397 MLVLEPL

-417 LQTLAAHPIA
+417 LQSLAAHPIA
-427 NFPLQRFLDA
+427 NFPLQRLLDA
-437 VTTPELLSPMF
+437 VTTPELLSPVF
-448 KELSPALEAVLA
+448 EELSPTLEAVLA

-466 IVALVGACRRVGTHQ
+466 VVALVGACRRVGAHQ

-497 SSRQVSCVPLF
+497 SSRQVACVPLF

-519 LMEDEGAVPA
+519 LMEEEGTVPA
-529 EHQVEMATARALG
+529 EHQEEMAAARALE

-548 SLLLQHLLHFSTP
+548 SLLLQHLLHFSAP
-561 DLILRS
+561 SLVLRS
-567 LGALTGPQLLSLA
+567 LAALTGPQLVALA
-580 QSPAGSHVLDTV
+580 QSPAGSHVLDAILT
-592 LSSPSVTRKQ
+592 SPSVTRKQ
-602 RRRVLKT
+602 RRRVLQS
-609 LKGQYVALACSR
+609 LKGHYVALACSR

-631 SGAALGA
+631 NGAALGA

-643 AELGERNEELLRD
+643 AELGERNQELIRD
-656 PFGHHVARNVAL
+656 PFGHHVARNIAL
-668 TTFLKRRK
+668 TTFLKRRE

-681 QGAVAKR
+681 QGVVAKR
-688 RRALNSILED
+688 KRALNSILED

>member
-1 MEAGRS
+1 
-7 GDTPPPAGSSGRWT
+7 
-21 MTRTLRSERAGFS
+21 
-34 KLCRGLAHAW
+34 
-44 WQEASPVSKGAGP
+44 
-57 GALMGLGPRSP
+57 MGLGPRSP
-68 HKAGRRFPAGG
+68 HQAERRFLAGG
-79 KRGRGAKGSGRPP
+79 KRARGAKGTGRPP
-92 PGRRRQPCPPPD
+92 PGRRRPPCPPP
-104 GRSEPAQDALPH
+104 GGPSEQAPDVRPH

-130 ALKEAP
+130 ALKEAS
-136 ETGEE
+136 ETAEE

-155 QALALATNRTGS
+155 QALALATNRAGS

-177 PLKPLC
+177 PVKPLC
-183 RVWAA
+183 RVLAA
-188 LRSNLR
+188 LQPNLR

-213 PRLLGT
+213 PRLRGS

-225 EEEEDGDRKDGS
+225 AEEEEDGKDGS

-249 AEVCDDFFFYCGDT
+249 AEVCDDFLFYCGDT
-263 HGTFVVRTL
+263 HGSFVVRTL

-287 HRGSHSPEA
+287 PRGSQSSEA
-296 QRAPT
+296 RRAPS
-301 RDCKPT
+301 RECKPT

-316 NCLRDLSSCFL
+316 NCLQNLSSCFL

-343 QVGLQVL
+343 QVALQVL

-355 QLCAHLC
+355 QFCAHLC
-362 NAVIGYLSSRN
+362 SAVIDYLSSRN

-397 LLVSDPP
+397 LLVSEPP

-437 VTTPELLSPMF
+437 VTTAELLSPVF
-448 KELSPALEAVLA
+448 EELSPALEAVLA

-466 IVALVGACRRVGTHQ
+466 VIALVGACRRVGTHQ

-497 SSRQVSCVPLF
+497 SSRQVACVPLF
-508 ATLMAYEVYYG
+508 AALMAYEVYYG
-519 LMEDEGAVPA
+519 LAEEEGAVPT
-529 EHQVEMATARALG
+529 EHQVEVAVTRELG

-548 SLLLQHLLHFSTP
+548 SLLLQHLLHFSSP
-561 DLILRS
+561 GLILRS
-567 LGALTGPQLLSLA
+567 LGALTGPQLLTLA
-580 QSPAGSHVLDTV
+580 QNPAGSHVLDAV
-592 LSSPSVTRKQ
+592 LTSPSVTRKQ
-602 RRRVLKT
+602 RHRVLRI

-631 SGAALGA
+631 SAAALGA

-643 AELGERNEELLRD
+643 TELGERNQELIRD

-668 TTFLKRRK
+668 TTFLKRRE

-681 QGAVAKR
+681 QGVVAKR
-688 RRALNSILED
+688 RRALDSILED

>member
-1 MEAGRS
+1 
-7 GDTPPPAGSSGRWT
+7 
-21 MTRTLRSERAGFS
+21 
-34 KLCRGLAHAW
+34 
-44 WQEASPVSKGAGP
+44 
-57 GALMGLGPRSP
+57 MGLGPRSP
-68 HKAGRRFPAGG
+68 HKAGRRLPAGS
-79 KRGRGAKGSGRPP
+79 KRGRGAKGSGRAP
-92 PGRRRQPCPPPD
+92 PGRRQQPRQFPD
-104 GRSEPAQDALPH
+104 GRSEPALDAYPH

-141 RELMVHNVLKEVEA
+141 RELMVNNILKEVES

-188 LRSNLR
+188 LRPNFR

-200 CGVHVLQSALLQL
+200 CGVHVMQSALLQL
-213 PRLLGT
+213 PRLLGS
-219 PAEEEE
+219 PAEKEEEKEEVEEEAEEEAAAA
-225 EEEEDGDRKDGS
+225 GKAGT

-249 AEVCDDFFFYCGDT
+249 AEVCDDFLFYCGDT
-263 HGTFVVRTL
+263 HGSFVVRTL
-272 LQVLGGTLLESERAR
+272 LQVLGGALLESDRAKP
-287 HRGSHSPEA
+287 RGS
-296 QRAPT
+296 Q
-301 RDCKPT
+301 
-307 DFEVPETFL
+307 
-316 NCLRDLSSCFL
+316 SS
-327 KDIAVFITD
+327 VFITD

-343 QVGLQVL
+343 QVALQIL

-355 QLCAHLC
+355 QCCARLC
-362 NAVIGYLSSRN
+362 NAVIGYLSTRN

-404 RLQSLFEDHFQGQ
+404 RLQSLFKDHLQGQ

-427 NFPLQRFLDA
+427 NFPLQRLLDA
-437 VTTPELLSPMF
+437 VTTPELLSPVF
-448 KELSPALEAVLA
+448 EELSPALEAILA

-466 IVALVGACRRVGTHQ
+466 VVALVGACRRVGAHQ
-481 AQVLQLLLEA
+481 AKVLQLLLEA

-497 SSRQVSCVPLF
+497 ASRQVACVPLF

-519 LMEDEGAVPA
+519 LMEEEGSEPA
-529 EHQVEMATARALG
+529 EHQEEVAAARALG

-548 SLLLQHLLHFSTP
+548 SLLLQHLLHFSNP
-561 DLILRS
+561 GLILRS
-567 LGALTGPQLLSLA
+567 LSALTGPQLLALA
-580 QSPAGSHVLDTV
+580 QSPAGSHVLDAILT
-592 LSSPSVTRKQ
+592 SPSVSRKQ
-602 RRRVLKT
+602 RRRVLQT

-643 AELGERNEELLRD
+643 AELGEQNQELIRD

-668 TTFLKRRK
+668 TTFLKRRE

-681 QGAVAKR
+681 QSAVAKR

>member
-1 MEAGRS
+1 
-7 GDTPPPAGSSGRWT
+7 
-21 MTRTLRSERAGFS
+21 
-34 KLCRGLAHAW
+34 
-44 WQEASPVSKGAGP
+44 
-57 GALMGLGPRSP
+57 MGLGPRSP
-68 HKAGRRFPAGG
+68 HKVGRRFPAGG
-79 KRGRGAKGSGRPP
+79 KWGRGAKGSGRPL
-92 PGRRRQPCPPPD
+92 PGRKRQPWPPPD
-104 GRSEPAQDALPH
+104 GRSEPASDSHPH

-141 RELMVHNVLKEVEA
+141 RDLMVHNIMKEVET
-155 QALALATNRTGS
+155 QALALSTNRTGS

-194 FVACHR
+194 TVACHR

-213 PRLLGT
+213 PRLLGS
-219 PAEEEE
+219 AAEE
-225 EEEEDGDRKDGS
+225 EEEEDGKDGPT
-237 LETLEEL
+237 ETLEEL

-249 AEVCDDFFFYCGDT
+249 AEVCDDFLVYCGDT
-263 HGTFVVRTL
+263 HGSFVVRTL
-272 LQVLGGTLLESERAR
+272 LQVLGGTILESERAR
-287 HRGSHSPEA
+287 PRGSQSSVYDLPTAHVLNLPSEA
-296 QRAPT
+296 QKAPAQE
-301 RDCKPT
+301 CKPA

-316 NCLRDLSSCFL
+316 NRLQDLSSSFL

-343 QVGLQVL
+343 QVALQVL

-355 QLCAHLC
+355 QFCAHLC
-362 NAVIGYLSSRN
+362 NAVIGYLSTRN
-373 SSADGSPLLLFLR
+373 SSVDGSPLLLFLR

-397 LLVSDPP
+397 LLVLEPP
-404 RLQSLFEDHFQGQ
+404 RLQSLFEEHLQGQ

-427 NFPLQRFLDA
+427 NFPLQRLLDA
-437 VTTPELLSPMF
+437 VTTPEL
-448 KELSPALEAVLA
+448 
-460 QGHPGV
+460 
-466 IVALVGACRRVGTHQ
+466 
-481 AQVLQLLLEA
+481 A

-497 SSRQVSCVPLF
+497 SSRQVACVPLF

-519 LMEDEGAVPA
+519 LMEEEGAVPA
-529 EHQVEMATARALG
+529 EHQVAMAAARVLG
-542 EVTVLG
+542 DVTVLG

-561 DLILRS
+561 GLVLRS
-567 LGALTGPQLLSLA
+567 LGALTGPQLLALA
-580 QSPAGSHVLDTV
+580 QSPAGSHVLDAILT
-592 LSSPSVTRKQ
+592 SPSVTRKQ
-602 RRRVLKT
+602 RRHVLQN

-631 SGAALGA
+631 SGAALRA

-643 AELGERNEELLRD
+643 AELGEQNQELIRD

-668 TTFLKRRK
+668 TTFLKRRE

>member
-1 MEAGRS
+1 M
-7 GDTPPPAGSSGRWT
+7 
-21 MTRTLRSERAGFS
+21 
-34 KLCRGLAHAW
+34 GLA
-44 WQEASPVSKGAGP
+44 
-57 GALMGLGPRSP
+57 PRSP
-68 HKAGRRFPAGG
+68 NKAGRRFPAGG
-79 KRGRGAKGSGRPP
+79 KRGRGAKGSGRPR
-92 PGRRRQPCPPPD
+92 PGRQRPSCSPPD
-104 GRSEPAQDALPH
+104 GCPGPALDAHSH
-116 LSPEALGYFRRALS
+116 LSAEALGYFRRALS

-155 QALALATNRTGS
+155 QALALATDRTGS
-167 EMLQELLGFS
+167 EIMQELLGFS
-177 PLKPLC
+177 PLKSLC

-188 LRSNLR
+188 LRSSLR
-194 FVACHR
+194 SVACHR

-213 PRLLGT
+213 PRLLGS

-225 EEEEDGDRKDGS
+225 EDLEEEENGKDGP

-249 AEVCDDFFFYCGDT
+249 SEVCDDFLFYCGDI
-263 HGTFVVRTL
+263 HASFVVRTL
-272 LQVLGGTLLESERAR
+272 LQVLGGILLESERTR
-287 HRGSHSPEA
+287 HRGPQSPDA
-296 QRAPT
+296 RRALA
-301 RDCKPT
+301 RECKPT

-343 QVGLQVL
+343 QVALQVL

-355 QLCAHLC
+355 QFCAHVC
-362 NAVIGYLSSRN
+362 SAVISYLSSRN
-373 SSADGSPLLLFLR
+373 PSADSSPLLLFLR

-397 LLVSDPP
+397 LLVLEPL

-417 LQTLAAHPIA
+417 LQALAAHPIA
-427 NFPLQRFLDA
+427 NFPLQRLLDA
-437 VTTPELLSPMF
+437 VTTPELLSPVF
-448 KELSPALEAVLA
+448 EELSPALEAVLA

-466 IVALVGACRRVGTHQ
+466 VIALVGACRRVGAHQ

-497 SSRQVSCVPLF
+497 SSRQVACVPLF

-519 LMEDEGAVPA
+519 LLEEEGAVPA
-529 EHQVEMATARALG
+529 EHQ
-542 EVTVLG
+542 
-548 SLLLQHLLHFSTP
+548 
-561 DLILRS
+561 
-567 LGALTGPQLLSLA
+567 
-580 QSPAGSHVLDTV
+580 
-592 LSSPSVTRKQ
+592 
-602 RRRVLKT
+602 
-609 LKGQYVALACSR
+609 GQYVALACSR

-643 AELGERNEELLRD
+643 TELGERNQELMRD

-668 TTFLKRRK
+668 TTFLKRRE

-681 QGAVAKR
+681 QGTVAKR

>member
-1 MEAGRS
+1 
-7 GDTPPPAGSSGRWT
+7 
-21 MTRTLRSERAGFS
+21 
-34 KLCRGLAHAW
+34 
-44 WQEASPVSKGAGP
+44 
-57 GALMGLGPRSP
+57 MGLGPRSP
-68 HKAGRRFPAGG
+68 HKAGRRFLAGG
-79 KRGRGAKGSGRPP
+79 KRGRGAKVLGRPSGRE
-92 PGRRRQPCPPPD
+92 RQPCPPPD
-104 GRSEPAQDALPH
+104 GRSPPALDAHPH

-136 ETGEE
+136 EAGEE

-167 EMLQELLGFS
+167 EMLQELLGYS
-177 PLKPLC
+177 TLKPLC
-183 RVWAA
+183 GVLAA
-188 LRSNLR
+188 LRPSFR
-194 FVACHR
+194 SVACHR
-200 CGVHVLQSALLQL
+200 CGVHVLQSALQQL
-213 PRLLGT
+213 PRLLGGCAEEEE
-219 PAEEEE
+219 AEEEE
-225 EEEEDGDRKDGS
+225 EMPP

-249 AEVCDDFFFYCGDT
+249 SEVCDDFLFYCGDT
-263 HGTFVVRTL
+263 HGSFVVRTL

-287 HRGSHSPEA
+287 HRGSRSPEA
-296 QRAPT
+296 QRTPA
-301 RDCKPT
+301 RECKPT
-307 DFEVPETFL
+307 DFEVPESFL
-316 NCLRDLSSCFL
+316 NCLQDLSSCFL

-336 KISSFCL
+336 KISSFCFQVAL
-343 QVGLQVL
+343 QIL
-350 HRKLP
+350 HRKVP

-362 NAVIGYLSSRN
+362 NAVIDYLSNRN

-397 LLVSDPP
+397 LLVLEPS

-417 LQTLAAHPIA
+417 LQTMAVHPIA
-427 NFPLQRFLDA
+427 NFPLQRLLDA
-437 VTTPELLSPMF
+437 VTTPELLSPIF
-448 KELSPALEAVLA
+448 EELSPALEAVLA

-466 IVALVGACRRVGTHQ
+466 VIALVGACRRVGTHQ

-497 SSRQVSCVPLF
+497 SSRQVACVPLF

-519 LMEDEGAVPA
+519 LVEEEGAVPA
-529 EHQVEMATARALG
+529 DHQVEMGTARALG

-561 DLILRS
+561 GLILRS
-567 LGALTGPQLLSLA
+567 LGALTGPQVLTLA
-580 QSPAGSHVLDTV
+580 QSPAGSHVLDAV
-592 LSSPSVTRKQ
+592 LTSPSVTRKQ

-631 SGAALGA
+631 NGAALGA

-643 AELGERNEELLRD
+643 AELGERNQELIKD

-668 TTFLKRRK
+668 TTFLKRRE

-688 RRALNSILED
+688 RRVLNSILED